1 MLGTARSP
9 SRTHADH
16 QGPPGLRSPESH
28 QVSGGEQ
35 PLQGLQYGLFLRRE
49 YPEISTFSFR
59 PLRFCVVLCA
69 GFSEGDCGFSLL
81 PVLLGPIAVRTA
93 KDLALLFFS
102 PFKIVLVTN
111 FKATNWLPWR
121 YTTVLAF
128 LDLRSVNKYQLS
140 DECLRHPRKS
150 IVYDE

>member
-1 MLGTARSP
+1 MQITKGHQDCVRRRATKSVEANSHCKVCNTASSFAENILKCRP
-9 SRTHADH
+9 F
-16 QGPPGLRSPESH
+16 
-28 QVSGGEQ
+28 
-35 PLQGLQYGLFLRRE
+35 LFVL
-49 YPEISTFSFR
+49 FV
-59 PLRFCVVLCA
+59 VVLCA

-102 PFKIVLVTN
+102 PFKIVLVSN